1 MIYTNHIL
9 PIFPPGSSLLISF
22 SASPF
27 VRGWILQIC
36 NVRSCYP
43 ARPGSAHSDTLSQET
58 TSQFQPKKKEEV
70 ATKKKRWRKS
80 PNWNL
85 NLIAKLQS
93 KAVLSHTTR
102 VRTQWARNLFQ
113 IEDNLSSR
121 SEKNYHGKKTGFR
134 GFQNHLT
141 FLEDWFIISTIKFQS
156 PDICQLL
163 S

>member
-1 MIYTNHIL
+1 MSVRHQAVRCPYLSPIFQIDLLPYLVKAGLRTDVYRCRCRLVIYTNHIS

-102 VRTQWARNLFQ
+102 VRTQWARNLF
-113 IEDNLSSR
+113 
-121 SEKNYHGKKTGFR
+121 
-134 GFQNHLT
+134 
-141 FLEDWFIISTIKFQS
+141 
-156 PDICQLL
+156 
-163 S
+163 